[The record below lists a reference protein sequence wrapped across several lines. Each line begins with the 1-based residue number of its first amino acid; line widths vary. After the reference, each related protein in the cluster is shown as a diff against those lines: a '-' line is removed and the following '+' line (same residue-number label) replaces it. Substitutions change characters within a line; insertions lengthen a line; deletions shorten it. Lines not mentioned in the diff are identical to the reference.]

1 MTKYVAFLHGVSK
14 NQKPIRVEDLI
25 RVFETLK
32 FKNVKI
38 YQNSNVIFESDEE
51 DNDTLTKTIEI
62 ALYKALNYEAG
73 IFIKTLPEIQSLVRK
88 ITSA

>member
-38 YQNSNVIFESDEE
+38 YQNSSVIFESSEE
-51 DNDTLTKTIEI
+51 DNDALTKTIEV
-62 ALYKALNYEAG
+62 ALYKALNYDSG
-73 IFIKTLPEIQSLVRK
+73 IFIKTLPEIQSLVKK